1 MIKKLRIKFVCINM
15 AIVTAM
21 LGIIF
26 TLLIFFMGIGA
37 EVQGQQAIQEIVD
50 SALPTERW
58 MEQLQTVRRPHF
70 LVRIGPDGEVLM
82 LESGSFEK
90 LGREKLLEYTRDAL
104 NQNRDSGTL
113 KESELRFQVLSSP
126 FGKTLVFAD
135 ISGEMAT
142 MRNLLKICF
151 VIGAVS
157 FVVFLGISIL
167 LAGWAIKP
175 VELAW
180 NRQRQFVADASH
192 ELKTPLTVI
201 MTNAELLDSGNYSPQ
216 EKTQFVSSIL
226 TMSHQMRGLVESLLE
241 LARVDNGNIRKSFT
255 QVNFSEVVSDA
266 LLPFEPVYFER
277 ELTLESRV
285 CDGLILRG
293 SQSHLRQVVEILLD
307 NAAKYSLPHGTV
319 TLELQQH
326 GSNCLLRISNPGE
339 AIDPEQRKQ
348 IFQRFYRADK
358 ARAMNHSYGLGL
370 PIAKSILEE
379 HNGKI
384 WVESQNGY
392 NTFFVQLPLI

>member
-21 LGIIF
+21 LAIIF
-26 TLLIFFMGIGA
+26 TLLIFFMGIGT
-37 EVQGQQAIQEIVD
+37 EIQGQQAIQEIVD
-50 SALPTERW
+50 SALPPERW

-70 LVRIGPDGEVLM
+70 LVRLGPDGEVLM

-90 LGREKLLEYTRDAL
+90 LGKEKLLEYTQMAL
-104 NQNRDSGTL
+104 AKNQDSGTL
-113 KESELRFQVLSSP
+113 KEPELRFQIFTAP
-126 FGKTLVFAD
+126 FGKMLVFAD

-142 MRNLLKICF
+142 MGNLLKICI

-157 FVVFLGISIL
+157 FIAFLGISIL

-175 VELAW
+175 VEQAW

-201 MTNAELLDSGNYSPQ
+201 MTNAELLDSGEYSQQ
-216 EKTQFVSSIL
+216 EKSQFVSSIL

-241 LARVDNGNIRKSFT
+241 LARVDNGSVRKAFT
-255 QVNFSEVVSDA
+255 KVNFSEVVSDA

-277 ELTLESRV
+277 ELTLESQV
-285 CDGLILRG
+285 MEGLCVRG

-307 NAAKYSLPHGTV
+307 NAAKYSHARGTV
-319 TLELQQH
+319 KLTLQQH
-326 GSNCLLRISNPGE
+326 GGSCLLRVTNPGE
-339 AIDPEQRKQ
+339 PIEGEQRRQ
-348 IFQRFYRADK
+348 IFERFYRADK

-379 HNGKI
+379 HGGKI
-384 WVESQNGY
+384 WVESGNGN